1 MNIQTQPVVL
11 LRRLTKLERQG
22 RYEEALSLISENWP
36 EPSFIPDCDG
46 LELEDAAGLLLR
58 FGTLL
63 GFGGYIRM
71 TPGSQERS
79 RDLVMQA
86 REMFLDLG
94 QIARVAECE
103 NSMALTYS
111 RTGEFREA
119 DVWLDEALE
128 HDLDTS
134 NDARL
139 YSHLI
144 RTLILLSE
152 GRHEENIEY
161 CRSVEGPFRR
171 YGDPFLNAGQAS
183 NIGISLKDLD
193 RSDEALSYFLLARS
207 FHEKSRHRIYL
218 ATVENNIA
226 LLYKNQRRF
235 TMAHLAVD
243 TAISVYKKIRDRSR
257 EGSSLETKAQVF
269 IAEGDLDRAEATID
283 RSIEILRRSE
293 NLSFLAESIMTKSSI
308 MIARDSFAD
317 AILNLLEAVDIT
329 RQQTGEVAAKRLIA
343 NFEAEWNSRHDSL
356 PDQVVSVDRDQV
368 ELVIPP
374 SLAKYENYSG
384 VWINNSFL
392 ECVGV
397 HNGSL
402 ALVVK
407 TKLERGDAAALMV
420 NETRE
425 VSCGF
430 YDADFGIVCLEGSS
444 DQPQLFNEDDV
455 TLLGK
460 IIGVRREKENAD
472 GRMVVDAIPSRA

>member
-1 MNIQTQPVVL
+1 MKIQTQPAIL
-11 LRRLTKLERQG
+11 LRRLLRLERQG
-22 RYEEALSLISENWP
+22 RYEEALSMVSENWQ

-46 LELEDAAGLLLR
+46 LEVEEVAGLLLR

-63 GFGGYIRM
+63 GFCGYIKM
-71 TPGSQERS
+71 IAGSQERS

-86 REMFLDLG
+86 RELFLDLG

-111 RTGEFREA
+111 RTGEYSEA
-119 DVWLDEALE
+119 HVWLDESFG
-128 HDLDTS
+128 HDLAASD
-134 NDARL
+134 DARL

-144 RTLILLSE
+144 RMVVLLAE
-152 GRHEENIEY
+152 GRFEENIEY
-161 CRSVEGPFRR
+161 CRSVEGLFRR
-171 YGDPFLNAGQAS
+171 FGDPFLNAGLAS

-193 RSDEALSYFLLARS
+193 RPDEALSYFLLARS
-207 FHEKSRHRIYL
+207 FHEKTRHKIYL

-235 TMAHLAVD
+235 TVAHLAVD
-243 TAISVYKKIRDRSR
+243 KAISVYKKIRDRSR
-257 EGSSLETKAQVF
+257 EGSSLETKAQIF
-269 IAEGDLDRAEATID
+269 IAEGDLDLAEKAID

-293 NLSFLAESIMTKSSI
+293 NLSFLAESIMTRSRI
-308 MIARDSFAD
+308 LIAVDNFTD

-329 RQQTGEVAAKRLIA
+329 RQQTGEAAARRLISD
-343 NFEAEWNSRHDSL
+343 FETEWNLRRAPIS
-356 PDQVVSVDRDQV
+356 DQTVSVSADRL

-392 ECVGV
+392 ESVGI

-407 TKLERGDAAALMV
+407 DKLRRGDAVALME

-460 IIGVRREKENAD
+460 IIGVCKEKKNAD
-472 GRMVVDAIPSRA
+472 GRMVVEAIPSRA